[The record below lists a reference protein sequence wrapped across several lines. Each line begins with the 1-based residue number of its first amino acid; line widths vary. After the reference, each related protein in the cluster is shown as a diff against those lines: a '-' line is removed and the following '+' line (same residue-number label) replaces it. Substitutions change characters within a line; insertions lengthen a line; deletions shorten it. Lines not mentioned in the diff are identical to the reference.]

1 MTTKD
6 GVSDPYVRFYIKDG
20 VEIATCLA
28 SDFRA
33 AMNERDRL
41 RAAFDAHHPPNSQ
54 AGYTC
59 NVCGEEHPEVVF
71 TGGAWADL
79 QSETEAI
86 DGDQVL

>member
-1 MTTKD
+1 MNSRGATKHNIAD
-6 GVSDPYVRFYIKDG
+6 GERYPGADLYDVL
-20 VEIATCLA
+20 LA
-28 SDFRA
+28 RCERA
-33 AMNERDRL
+33 EAERDKY